1 MSRPIHFE
9 YQKFKGITVVAL
21 DSKLSD
27 YNFHPAME
35 NGKMV
40 MKCPEKTVKDCRHI
54 DGCVY
59 FHLGHVSD
67 SVMIDLIE
75 KFQKLKLEKGWK
87 QQQGLVVPE
96 NKFILD

>member
-9 YQKFKGITVVAL
+9 YQKFKNLTVVAL

-27 YNFHPAME
+27 YGFQPVME
-35 NGKMV
+35 NGKLV
-40 MKCPEKTVKDCRHI
+40 VKSPEKTVKDCRNI

-67 SVMIDLIE
+67 SVMVDLIE
-75 KFQKLKLEKGWK
+75 KFNKLKKEKGWK
-87 QQQGLVVPE
+87 QQQGLIVPDH
-96 NKFILD
+96 KFKFD

>member
-9 YQKFKGITVVAL
+9 YQKFKNLTVVAL

-27 YNFHPAME
+27 YGFQPVME
-35 NGKMV
+35 NGKLV

-59 FHLGHVSD
+59 FHLGHVND
-67 SVMIDLIE
+67 SVMVDLIE
-75 KFQKLKLEKGWK
+75 KFNKLKEEKGWK
-87 QQQGLVVPE
+87 QQQGLIVPDH
-96 NKFILD
+96 KFRFD

>member
-9 YQKFKGITVVAL
+9 YQKFKNLTVVAL

-27 YNFHPAME
+27 YGFQPIMG
-35 NGKMV
+35 NGKLV
-40 MKCPEKTVKDCRHI
+40 VKCPKKTIKDCRNI

-67 SVMIDLIE
+67 SVMVDLIE
-75 KFQKLKLEKGWK
+75 KFNKLKEEKGWK
-87 QQQGLVVPE
+87 QQQGLIVPDH
-96 NKFILD
+96 KFKFD